1 MSGMTTPA
9 SPPGTSTPWPAQM
22 VFESSESANCTSLN
36 RPGKKII
43 QKAALEIVT
52 AISNFSIVGPDDGI
66 VWRGQADAMWRV
78 ESKAT
83 RQGMT
88 SKQLREHEIEML
100 KTIRKIGAD
109 RAQYTGDWE
118 LLARLRHHAA
128 ATRLIDVTTDP
139 FVALWFLCDDD
150 SIVDGVSVREKPGL
164 LLALQRN
171 AFSTINSPERV
182 GSYGRLNEKA
192 IGRLIYSTPTIDP
205 RIAAQRGLFV
215 LHSDPDA
222 TAGSDVSELGDF
234 MAPTNWKVKDMQ
246 DLGAGER
253 GMGRGRMRKSF
264 PEALGIAV
272 PADVKPVLLDR
283 LEKNF
288 GFTRATM
295 YPDFSGVGQMFA
307 R

>member
-1 MSGMTTPA
+1 
-9 SPPGTSTPWPAQM
+9 M
-22 VFESSESANCTSLN
+22 VFESSASSQCTPAK
-36 RPGKKII
+36 RPGKKLL
-43 QKAALEIVT
+43 QQAALEIVN

-78 ESKAT
+78 ESKAI
-83 RQGMT
+83 RQGMA
-88 SKQLREHEIEML
+88 SKQLREHEIDML
-100 KTIRKIGAD
+100 KTIRKIGVD

-150 SIVDGVSVREKPGL
+150 SIVDEVSVREKPGL

-171 AFSTINSPERV
+171 AFSTINSPEKV
-182 GSYGRLNEKA
+182 GSYERLYKKEA
-192 IGRLIYSTPTIDP
+192 GRLIYSTPTIDP

-222 TAGSDVSELGDF
+222 TAGSGASELGDF
-234 MAPTNWKVKDMQ
+234 TAPTNWSAKDMQ
-246 DLGAGER
+246 DLGAGKRE
-253 GMGRGRMRKSF
+253 MGRGRMRNRF

-272 PADVKPVLLDR
+272 PTDVKPVLLDR

-307 R
+307 SDTIGVRGRVS